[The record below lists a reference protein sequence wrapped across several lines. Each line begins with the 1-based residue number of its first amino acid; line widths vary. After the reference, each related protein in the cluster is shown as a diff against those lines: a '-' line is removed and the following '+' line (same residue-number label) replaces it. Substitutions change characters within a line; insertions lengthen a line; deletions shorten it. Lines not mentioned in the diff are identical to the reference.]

1 MSDENWLIAEL
12 KKVAENS
19 TEPKFNQ
26 KPYEAI
32 IATFNGF
39 KEKISNDNHEEFKL
53 TDYTN
58 ILGDG
63 VTEYLC
69 HFLEITSSVFGS
81 SRPGNANQFGI
92 KRNATDKNETYYI
105 SRELAKSVNNNDK
118 EIPAANHDDK
128 SKEFFDKIKASL
140 KSLCEGL
147 CTEKNELNEE
157 FNNAFN
163 NSPIQAKQCLL
174 KFVYLNNMDK
184 LITIYRQETLQA
196 IATALGLDQKE
207 PNLKIKSASILELNY
222 AISKKI
228 ITDLRFNDKED
239 NKKVKLLNISK
250 RLWQMFGATF
260 PITAKNTIL
269 YGAPGTGKT
278 FSTIKSIEDEIV
290 SAGGN
295 IDEQFCLVQFHPSY
309 SYEDF
314 IDGIKPTKVENG
326 VANLELVNGKFK
338 EMCIRAFNDL
348 SKNKEDARK
357 YYFVADEIN
366 RAELSRVFGELLL
379 CLEEDKRLR
388 FEGDKL
394 IGTKVQTQNSALWE
408 PKHAVVIVNKDNG
421 DVFTFDEKECKWISI
436 KDNSSVNNNPTD
448 YNKEQHT
455 MYFGVPENLYFI
467 GTMNDIDRSIDSF
480 DMALRRRFFWKKC
493 ECDYNVITNHYQ
505 NDKLEQN
512 NIADFIRQC
521 ENLNKHISSASDNGL
536 NLGSSYELGHSY
548 FMSSDKKLTA
558 ASKNEM
564 WENHIQPLIREYL
577 RALYTETEIKT
588 KLQEAEKIF
597 MPKQE
602 SSTQN
607 S

>member
-1 MSDENWLIAEL
+1 
-12 KKVAENS
+12 
-19 TEPKFNQ
+19 
-26 KPYEAI
+26 
-32 IATFNGF
+32 
-39 KEKISNDNHEEFKL
+39 
-53 TDYTN
+53 
-58 ILGDG
+58 
-63 VTEYLC
+63 
-69 HFLEITSSVFGS
+69 
-81 SRPGNANQFGI
+81 
-92 KRNATDKNETYYI
+92 
-105 SRELAKSVNNNDK
+105 
-118 EIPAANHDDK
+118 
-128 SKEFFDKIKASL
+128 
-140 KSLCEGL
+140 
-147 CTEKNELNEE
+147 
-157 FNNAFN
+157 
-163 NSPIQAKQCLL
+163 
-174 KFVYLNNMDK
+174 
-184 LITIYRQETLQA
+184 
-196 IATALGLDQKE
+196 
-207 PNLKIKSASILELNY
+207 LNY

-493 ECDYNVITNHYQ
+493 ECDYDVIANHYQ
-505 NDKLEQN
+505 TQISSQDIDNIDNFINQCKKLN
-512 NIADFIRQC
+512 TY
-521 ENLNKHISSASDNGL
+521 ISSASDNGL

-588 KLQEAEKIF
+588 KLEEAEKIF

>member
-1 MSDENWLIAEL
+1 MSDKNWLIAEL
-12 KKVAENS
+12 PNDENPS
-19 TEPKFNQ
+19 TPDYQESYN
-26 KPYEAI
+26 AI
-32 IATFNGF
+32 IETFKGF
-39 KEKISNDNHEEFKL
+39 KEKILEEKNKKFEL

-58 ILGDG
+58 IFDKNKPTE
-63 VTEYLC
+63 TEYLC

-92 KRNATDKNETYYI
+92 KRNATDKSGDESYYI
-105 SRELAKSVNNNDK
+105 SRELAKSINAKNDTESK
-118 EIPAANHDDK
+118 DATKQVADDT
-128 SKEFFDKIKASL
+128 FGKIKELL
-140 KSLCEGL
+140 KNLCEKLEDDNGL
-147 CTEKNELNEE
+147 SNNIK
-157 FNNAFN
+157 NAFN
-163 NSPIQAKQCLL
+163 DSPIQAKQCLL

-184 LITIYRQETLQA
+184 LINIYRKETLQS
-196 IATALGLDQKE
+196 IAQALDLDNIE
-207 PNLKIKSASILELNY
+207 SASILELNY
-222 AISKKI
+222 AISNKI
-228 ITDLRFNDKED
+228 ITGLGLKD
-239 NKKVKLLNISK
+239 NIKVKLFNIGE

-278 FSTIKSIEDEIV
+278 YSTINSTTNQIK
-290 SAGGN
+290 ATNGN

-314 IDGIKPTKVENG
+314 IDGIKPTKVGNG
-326 VANLELVNGKFK
+326 AVNLELVNGKFK
-338 EMCIRAFNDL
+338 EMCIRAFKELVKAENDNP
-348 SKNKEDARK
+348 KAKK

-388 FEGDKL
+388 FEGGKL
-394 IGTKVQTQNSALWE
+394 VGTKVQTQNSALWE
-408 PKHAVVIVNKDNG
+408 SKHAVVIVNKDGKSITNENYNNLA
-421 DVFTFDEKECKWISI
+421 DNEKLE
-436 KDNSSVNNNPTD
+436 
-448 YNKEQHT
+448 YT

-493 ECDYNVITNHYQ
+493 ECDYDAITNHYQ
-505 NDKLEQN
+505 TQISSQDIDN
-512 NIADFIRQC
+512 FINQC
-521 ENLNKHISSASDNGL
+521 KNLNNHISGASNNGL

-602 SSTQN
+602 SNT
-607 S
+607 

>member
-1 MSDENWLIAEL
+1 MSNEHWLIEELEQHLKEKKEAKFSAEQ
-12 KKVAENS
+12 KKVIEYFTNNYA
-19 TEPKFNQ
+19 
-26 KPYEAI
+26 
-32 IATFNGF
+32 
-39 KEKISNDNHEEFKL
+39 KEKIQNLSLEK
-53 TDYTN
+53 YTN
-58 ILGDG
+58 IFDKNKPSE
-63 VTEYLC
+63 TEYLC

-81 SRPGNANQFGI
+81 SRPGNATQFGI
-92 KRNATDKNETYYI
+92 YKRKDQKQGEYYFPNNSDNKPADTYFNDKIRPILESLCKEINGNLEDSLVKI
-105 SRELAKSVNNNDK
+105 FNND
-118 EIPAANHDDK
+118 ED
-128 SKEFFDKIKASL
+128 
-140 KSLCEGL
+140 
-147 CTEKNELNEE
+147 
-157 FNNAFN
+157 
-163 NSPIQAKQCLL
+163 SPIQAKQCLL

-184 LITIYRQETLQA
+184 LINIYRKETLQA
-196 IATALGLDQKE
+196 IGTALGLDQE
-207 PNLKIKSASILELNY
+207 RIKSDSILELNY
-222 AISKKI
+222 AISKEI
-228 ITDLRFNDKED
+228 IRELKLDED
-239 NKKVKLLNISK
+239 ESRNVKLFNIGE

-278 FSTIKSIEDEIV
+278 YSTIKSIEDEIV

-295 IDEQFCLVQFHPSY
+295 IDKQFCLVQFHPSY

-314 IDGIKPTKVENG
+314 IDGIKPTKVG
-326 VANLELVNGKFK
+326 SGAVNLELVNGKFK
-338 EMCIRAFNDL
+338 EMCIRAFKEL
-348 SKNKEDARK
+348 VEANKINQEAKK

-388 FEGDKL
+388 FEDGKL

-421 DVFTFDEKECKWISI
+421 DMITFDEKEGKWISI

-577 RALYTETEIKT
+577 RAYTEIEIKD
-588 KLQEAEKIF
+588 KLKIAKAKFLSDTEQEDI
-597 MPKQE
+597 
-602 SSTQN
+602 N
-607 S
+607 NDN

>member
-92 KRNATDKNETYYI
+92 KRNATDKSGSESYYI
-105 SRELAKSVNNNDK
+105 SKELAKSDK
-118 EIPAANHDDK
+118 EILAATGDTA
-128 SKEFFDKIKASL
+128 SKFFDKIKKAL

-147 CTEKNELNEE
+147 CTEKNELNEK
-157 FNNAFN
+157 FNRAFED
-163 NSPIQAKQCLL
+163 SPIQAKQCLL

-184 LITIYRQETLQA
+184 LINIYRKETLQA
-196 IATALGLDQKE
+196 IAQALSLDQE
-207 PNLKIKSASILELNY
+207 KIKSASILELNY

-228 ITDLRFNDKED
+228 ISKLELAED
-239 NKKVKLLNISK
+239 ESRKVKLFNIGK

-278 FSTIKSIEDEIV
+278 YSTIKSIEDEIV

-348 SKNKEDARK
+348 SKNKEDPRK

-388 FEGDKL
+388 FEDGKL
-394 IGTKVQTQNSALWE
+394 VGAKVQTQNSALWE

-421 DVFTFDEKECKWISI
+421 DMITFDEKEGKWISI

>member
-1 MSDENWLIAEL
+1 MSNKNWLIEEL
-12 KKVAENS
+12 KNVAGNS
-19 TEPKFNQ
+19 TKPDFINQEPYKT
-26 KPYEAI
+26 I
-32 IATFNGF
+32 IATFKGF
-39 KEKISNDNHEEFKL
+39 KEKILEENNKKFEL

-58 ILGDG
+58 ILGG
-63 VTEYLC
+63 EVTEYLC

-81 SRPGNANQFGI
+81 SRPGNATQFGI
-92 KRNATDKNETYYI
+92 YKRKDQKQGEYYFPNNSDNKPADTYFNDKIRPILESLCKEINGNLEDSLVKI
-105 SRELAKSVNNNDK
+105 FNND
-118 EIPAANHDDK
+118 ED
-128 SKEFFDKIKASL
+128 
-140 KSLCEGL
+140 
-147 CTEKNELNEE
+147 
-157 FNNAFN
+157 
-163 NSPIQAKQCLL
+163 SPIQAKQCLL

-184 LITIYRQETLQA
+184 LINIYRKETLQA
-196 IATALGLDQKE
+196 IAQGLGLDQKE
-207 PNLKIKSASILELNY
+207 PNLEIKSASILELNY

-228 ITDLRFNDKED
+228 ISGLELAEGESRKENLFNIGE
-239 NKKVKLLNISK
+239 

-278 FSTIKSIEDEIV
+278 YSTIKSIEDEIV

-295 IDEQFCLVQFHPSY
+295 IDKQFCLVQFHPSY

-577 RALYTETEIKT
+577 RAYTEIEIKD
-588 KLQEAEKIF
+588 KLKIAKAKFLSDTEQEDI
-597 MPKQE
+597 
-602 SSTQN
+602 N
-607 S
+607 NDN

>member
-1 MSDENWLIAEL
+1 M
-12 KKVAENS
+12 
-19 TEPKFNQ
+19 
-26 KPYEAI
+26 
-32 IATFNGF
+32 
-39 KEKISNDNHEEFKL
+39 
-53 TDYTN
+53 
-58 ILGDG
+58 
-63 VTEYLC
+63 
-69 HFLEITSSVFGS
+69 EITSSVFGS
-81 SRPGNANQFGI
+81 SRPGKATQFGI
-92 KRNATDKNETYYI
+92 YKRKDQKQGKYYFPNNSDNKLADTYFNDKIRPILESLCKEINGNLEDSLVKI
-105 SRELAKSVNNNDK
+105 FNND
-118 EIPAANHDDK
+118 ED
-128 SKEFFDKIKASL
+128 
-140 KSLCEGL
+140 
-147 CTEKNELNEE
+147 
-157 FNNAFN
+157 
-163 NSPIQAKQCLL
+163 SPIQAKQCLL

-184 LITIYRQETLQA
+184 LINIYRKETLQA
-196 IATALGLDQKE
+196 IATALGLDQEKST
-207 PNLKIKSASILELNY
+207 LDIKTASILELNY
-222 AISKKI
+222 AISKEI
-228 ITDLRFNDKED
+228 ISELGLAED
-239 NKKVKLLNISK
+239 RSRNVKLFNIGE

-278 FSTIKSIEDEIV
+278 YSTINSITNQIK
-290 SAGGN
+290 ATNGN

-326 VANLELVNGKFK
+326 AVNLELVNGKFK
-338 EMCIRAFNDL
+338 EMCIRAF
-348 SKNKEDARK
+348 KELVKAKKEERKARK

-408 PKHAVVIVNKDNG
+408 PKHAVVIVNND

-493 ECDYNVITNHYQ
+493 ECNYDVIANHYQ
-505 NDKLEQN
+505 NNESKQDDITN
-512 NIADFIRQC
+512 FIRRC
-521 ENLNKHISSASDNGL
+521 ENLNNYISSENGL

-558 ASKNEM
+558 TGKNEM

-577 RALYTETEIKT
+577 RALYTETEIKDKD
-588 KLQEAEKIF
+588 KLKIAKAKFLSDAEQEDI
-597 MPKQE
+597 
-602 SSTQN
+602 N
-607 S
+607 NDN

>member
-1 MSDENWLIAEL
+1 MSNEHWLIEELEQHLKEKKEAKFSAEQ
-12 KKVAENS
+12 KKVIEYFTNNYA
-19 TEPKFNQ
+19 
-26 KPYEAI
+26 
-32 IATFNGF
+32 
-39 KEKISNDNHEEFKL
+39 KEKIQNLSLEK
-53 TDYTN
+53 YTN
-58 ILGDG
+58 IFDKNKPSE
-63 VTEYLC
+63 TEYLC

-81 SRPGNANQFGI
+81 SRPGNATQFGI
-92 KRNATDKNETYYI
+92 YKRKDQKQGEYYFPNNSDNKPADTYFNDKIRPILESLCKEINGNLEDSLVKI
-105 SRELAKSVNNNDK
+105 FNND
-118 EIPAANHDDK
+118 ED
-128 SKEFFDKIKASL
+128 
-140 KSLCEGL
+140 
-147 CTEKNELNEE
+147 
-157 FNNAFN
+157 
-163 NSPIQAKQCLL
+163 SPIQAKQCLL

-184 LITIYRQETLQA
+184 LINIYRKETLQA
-196 IATALGLDQKE
+196 IGTALGLDQE
-207 PNLKIKSASILELNY
+207 RIKSDSILELNY
-222 AISKKI
+222 AISKEI
-228 ITDLRFNDKED
+228 IRELKLDED
-239 NKKVKLLNISK
+239 ESRNVKLFNIGE

-278 FSTIKSIEDEIV
+278 YSTIKSIEDEIV

-338 EMCIRAFNDL
+338 EMCIRAFKEL
-348 SKNKEDARK
+348 VEANKINQEAKK

-388 FEGDKL
+388 FEDGKL

-421 DVFTFDEKECKWISI
+421 DMITFDEKEGKWISI

-577 RALYTETEIKT
+577 RAYTEIEIKD
-588 KLQEAEKIF
+588 KLKIAKAKFLSDTEQEDI
-597 MPKQE
+597 
-602 SSTQN
+602 N
-607 S
+607 NDN

>member
-1 MSDENWLIAEL
+1 MSNKNWLIEEL
-12 KKVAENS
+12 KNVAGNS
-19 TEPKFNQ
+19 TKPDFINQEPYKT
-26 KPYEAI
+26 I
-32 IATFNGF
+32 IATFKGF
-39 KEKISNDNHEEFKL
+39 KEKILEENNKKFEL

-58 ILGDG
+58 ILGG
-63 VTEYLC
+63 EVTEYLC

-92 KRNATDKNETYYI
+92 KRNATDAKNKQDHNDATYYI
-105 SRELAKSVNNNDK
+105 SKDLAEDKSEEIKEAPIKEVEEAFKKIKESLQKLCNKHDDNNNELSQD
-118 EIPAANHDDK
+118 
-128 SKEFFDKIKASL
+128 IKD
-140 KSLCEGL
+140 
-147 CTEKNELNEE
+147 
-157 FNNAFN
+157 AFN

-184 LITIYRQETLQA
+184 LINIYRKETLQA
-196 IATALGLDQKE
+196 IAQGLGLDQKE
-207 PNLKIKSASILELNY
+207 PNLEIKSASILELNY

-228 ITDLRFNDKED
+228 IEALKLNKE
-239 NKKVKLLNISK
+239 KEQIKVKVKLFNIGE

-278 FSTIKSIEDEIV
+278 YSTINSITNQIK
-290 SAGGN
+290 ATKGN

-338 EMCIRAFNDL
+338 EMCIRAF
-348 SKNKEDARK
+348 KELVEAEKEKRKAKK

-388 FEGDKL
+388 FEDGKL
-394 IGTKVQTQNSALWE
+394 IGTKVQTQNAALWE
-408 PKHAVVIVNKDNG
+408 SKHAVVIVNKDGKSITNENYNNLA
-421 DVFTFDEKECKWISI
+421 DNEKLE
-436 KDNSSVNNNPTD
+436 
-448 YNKEQHT
+448 YT

-493 ECDYNVITNHYQ
+493 ECDYDAITNHYQ
-505 NDKLEQN
+505 TQISSQDIDN
-512 NIADFIRQC
+512 FINQC
-521 ENLNKHISSASDNGL
+521 KNLNNHISGASNNGL

-602 SSTQN
+602 SNT
-607 S
+607 

>member
-1 MSDENWLIAEL
+1 MSDKNCLIAEL
-12 KKVAENS
+12 E
-19 TEPKFNQ
+19 Q
-26 KPYEAI
+26 HL
-32 IATFNGF
+32 
-39 KEKISNDNHEEFKL
+39 KEKNEAEFSDEQKNVIKYFTDNYTEKEIQNLSLEK
-53 TDYTN
+53 YTN
-58 ILGDG
+58 IFDKNKPSE
-63 VTEYLC
+63 TEYLC

-81 SRPGNANQFGI
+81 SRPGNATQFGI
-92 KRNATDKNETYYI
+92 YKRKDQKQGEYYFPNNSDNKPADTYFNDKIRPILESLCKEINSNLEDSLVKI
-105 SRELAKSVNNNDK
+105 FNND
-118 EIPAANHDDK
+118 ED
-128 SKEFFDKIKASL
+128 
-140 KSLCEGL
+140 
-147 CTEKNELNEE
+147 
-157 FNNAFN
+157 
-163 NSPIQAKQCLL
+163 SPIQAKQCLL

-184 LITIYRQETLQA
+184 LINIYRKETLQA
-196 IATALGLDQKE
+196 IAQALSLDQE
-207 PNLKIKSASILELNY
+207 KIKSASILELNY
-222 AISKKI
+222 AISKTI
-228 ITDLRFNDKED
+228 IEALELDED
-239 NKKVKLLNISK
+239 ESRNVKLFNIGE

-278 FSTIKSIEDEIV
+278 YSTINSITNQIK
-290 SAGGN
+290 ATQGN

-314 IDGIKPTKVENG
+314 IDGIKPIKVGNG
-326 VANLELVNGKFK
+326 AVNLELVNGKFK
-338 EMCIRAFNDL
+338 EMCIRAFKEL
-348 SKNKEDARK
+348 SKNKGAARK

-408 PKHAVVIVNKDNG
+408 PKHAVVIVNKDGKSITNETYNNLA
-421 DVFTFDEKECKWISI
+421 DNEKLQ
-436 KDNSSVNNNPTD
+436 
-448 YNKEQHT
+448 YT

-493 ECDYNVITNHYQ
+493 ECDYDVIANHYQ
-505 NDKLEQN
+505 NNESKQDDITN
-512 NIADFIRQC
+512 FIRQC
-521 ENLNKHISSASDNGL
+521 ENLNKHISGASDNGL

-548 FMSSDKKLTA
+548 FMSSDKKPTK

-588 KLQEAEKIF
+588 KLQKAKEIF

-602 SSTQN
+602 SNT
-607 S
+607 

>member
-1 MSDENWLIAEL
+1 MSDKNWLIAEL
-12 KKVAENS
+12 PNDENPS
-19 TEPKFNQ
+19 TPDYQESYN
-26 KPYEAI
+26 AI
-32 IATFNGF
+32 IETFKGF
-39 KEKISNDNHEEFKL
+39 KEKILEEKNKKFEL

-58 ILGDG
+58 IFDKNKPTE
-63 VTEYLC
+63 TEYLC

-92 KRNATDKNETYYI
+92 KRNATDKSGDESYYI
-105 SRELAKSVNNNDK
+105 SRELAKSIKAKNDTESK
-118 EIPAANHDDK
+118 DATKQVADDT
-128 SKEFFDKIKASL
+128 FGKIKELL
-140 KSLCEGL
+140 KNLCEKLEDDNGL
-147 CTEKNELNEE
+147 SNNIK
-157 FNNAFN
+157 NAFN
-163 NSPIQAKQCLL
+163 DSPIQAKQCLL

-184 LITIYRQETLQA
+184 LINIYRKETLQS
-196 IATALGLDQKE
+196 IAQALDLDNIE
-207 PNLKIKSASILELNY
+207 SASILELNY
-222 AISKKI
+222 AISNKI
-228 ITDLRFNDKED
+228 ITGLGLKD
-239 NKKVKLLNISK
+239 NIKVKLFNIGE

-278 FSTIKSIEDEIV
+278 YSTINSTTNQIK
-290 SAGGN
+290 ATNGN

-314 IDGIKPTKVENG
+314 IDGIKPTKVGNG
-326 VANLELVNGKFK
+326 AVNLELVNGKFK
-338 EMCIRAFNDL
+338 EMCIRAFKELVKAENDNP
-348 SKNKEDARK
+348 KAKK

-388 FEGDKL
+388 FEGGKL
-394 IGTKVQTQNSALWE
+394 VGTKVQTQNSALWE
-408 PKHAVVIVNKDNG
+408 SKHAVVIVNKDGKSITNENYNNLA
-421 DVFTFDEKECKWISI
+421 DNEKLE
-436 KDNSSVNNNPTD
+436 
-448 YNKEQHT
+448 YT

-493 ECDYNVITNHYQ
+493 ECDYDAITNHYQ
-505 NDKLEQN
+505 TQISSQDIDN
-512 NIADFIRQC
+512 FINQC
-521 ENLNKHISSASDNGL
+521 KNLNNHISGASNNGL

-602 SSTQN
+602 SNT
-607 S
+607 

>member
-1 MSDENWLIAEL
+1 MSDEHWLIEELEQHLKEKKEAKFSAEQ
-12 KKVAENS
+12 KKVIEYFTNNYA
-19 TEPKFNQ
+19 
-26 KPYEAI
+26 
-32 IATFNGF
+32 
-39 KEKISNDNHEEFKL
+39 KEKIQNLSLEK
-53 TDYTN
+53 YTN
-58 ILGDG
+58 IFDKNKPSE
-63 VTEYLC
+63 TEYLC

-81 SRPGNANQFGI
+81 SRPGNATQFGI
-92 KRNATDKNETYYI
+92 YKRKDQKQGEYYFPNNSDNKPADTYFNDKIRPILESLCKEINGNLEDSLVKI
-105 SRELAKSVNNNDK
+105 FNND
-118 EIPAANHDDK
+118 ED
-128 SKEFFDKIKASL
+128 
-140 KSLCEGL
+140 
-147 CTEKNELNEE
+147 
-157 FNNAFN
+157 
-163 NSPIQAKQCLL
+163 SPIQAKQCLL

-184 LITIYRQETLQA
+184 LINIYRKETLQA
-196 IATALGLDQKE
+196 IGTALGLDQE
-207 PNLKIKSASILELNY
+207 RIKSDSILELNY
-222 AISKKI
+222 AISKEI
-228 ITDLRFNDKED
+228 IRELKLDED
-239 NKKVKLLNISK
+239 ESRNVKLFNIGE

-314 IDGIKPTKVENG
+314 IDGIKPTKVG
-326 VANLELVNGKFK
+326 SGAVNLELVNGKFK
-338 EMCIRAFNDL
+338 EMCIRAFKEL
-348 SKNKEDARK
+348 SKNKGAARK

-408 PKHAVVIVNKDNG
+408 SKHAVVIVNKDGN
-421 DVFTFDEKECKWISI
+421 SI
-436 KDNSSVNNNPTD
+436 TNEDYNNPSSPD
-448 YNKEQHT
+448 DKLEYT

-493 ECDYNVITNHYQ
+493 ECNYDVIANHYQ
-505 NDKLEQN
+505 NLTS
-512 NIADFIRQC
+512 ADFIDCCR
-521 ENLNKHISSASDNGL
+521 NLNNHISGASDNGL

-577 RALYTETEIKT
+577 RAYTEIEIKD
-588 KLQEAEKIF
+588 KLKIAKAKFLSDTEQEDI
-597 MPKQE
+597 
-602 SSTQN
+602 N
-607 S
+607 NDN

>member
-1 MSDENWLIAEL
+1 MSNEHWLIEELEQHLKEKKEAKFSAEQ
-12 KKVAENS
+12 KKVIEYFTNNYA
-19 TEPKFNQ
+19 
-26 KPYEAI
+26 
-32 IATFNGF
+32 
-39 KEKISNDNHEEFKL
+39 KEKIQNLSLEK
-53 TDYTN
+53 YTN
-58 ILGDG
+58 IFDKNKPSE
-63 VTEYLC
+63 TEYLC

-81 SRPGNANQFGI
+81 SRPGNATQFGI
-92 KRNATDKNETYYI
+92 YKRKDQKQGEYYFPNNSDNKPADTYFNDKIRPILESLCKEINGNLEDSLVKI
-105 SRELAKSVNNNDK
+105 FNND
-118 EIPAANHDDK
+118 ED
-128 SKEFFDKIKASL
+128 
-140 KSLCEGL
+140 
-147 CTEKNELNEE
+147 
-157 FNNAFN
+157 
-163 NSPIQAKQCLL
+163 SPIQAKQCLL

-184 LITIYRQETLQA
+184 LINIYRKETLQA
-196 IATALGLDQKE
+196 IAQALSLDQE
-207 PNLKIKSASILELNY
+207 KIKSASILELNY

-228 ITDLRFNDKED
+228 ISELELAED
-239 NKKVKLLNISK
+239 ESRKVKLFNIGK

-278 FSTIKSIEDEIV
+278 YSTIKSIEDEIV

-295 IDEQFCLVQFHPSY
+295 IDKQFCLVQFHPSY

-388 FEGDKL
+388 FEDGKL

-421 DVFTFDEKECKWISI
+421 DMITFDEKEGKWISI

-577 RALYTETEIKT
+577 RAYTEIEIKD
-588 KLQEAEKIF
+588 KLKIAKAKFLSDTEQEDI
-597 MPKQE
+597 
-602 SSTQN
+602 N
-607 S
+607 NDN

>member
-1 MSDENWLIAEL
+1 MSNEHWLIEELEQHLKEKKEAKFSAEQ
-12 KKVAENS
+12 KKVIEYFTNNYA
-19 TEPKFNQ
+19 
-26 KPYEAI
+26 
-32 IATFNGF
+32 
-39 KEKISNDNHEEFKL
+39 KEKIQNLSLEK
-53 TDYTN
+53 YTN
-58 ILGDG
+58 IFDKNKPSE
-63 VTEYLC
+63 TEYLC

-81 SRPGNANQFGI
+81 SRPGNATQFGI
-92 KRNATDKNETYYI
+92 YKRKDQKQGEYYFPNNSDNKPADTYFNDKIRPILESLCKEINGNLEDSLVKI
-105 SRELAKSVNNNDK
+105 FNND
-118 EIPAANHDDK
+118 ED
-128 SKEFFDKIKASL
+128 
-140 KSLCEGL
+140 
-147 CTEKNELNEE
+147 
-157 FNNAFN
+157 
-163 NSPIQAKQCLL
+163 SPIQAKQCLL

-184 LITIYRQETLQA
+184 LINIYRKETLQA
-196 IATALGLDQKE
+196 IGTALGLDQE
-207 PNLKIKSASILELNY
+207 RIKSDSILELNY
-222 AISKKI
+222 AISKEI
-228 ITDLRFNDKED
+228 ISELGLAED
-239 NKKVKLLNISK
+239 RSRNVKLFNIGE

-278 FSTIKSIEDEIV
+278 YSTINSITNQIK
-290 SAGGN
+290 ATNGN

-326 VANLELVNGKFK
+326 AVNLELVNGKFK
-338 EMCIRAFNDL
+338 EMCIRAF
-348 SKNKEDARK
+348 KELVKAKKEERKARK

-408 PKHAVVIVNKDNG
+408 PKHAVVIVNND

-493 ECDYNVITNHYQ
+493 ECNYDVIANHYQ
-505 NDKLEQN
+505 NNESKQDDITN
-512 NIADFIRQC
+512 FIRRC
-521 ENLNKHISSASDNGL
+521 ENLNNYISSENGL

-558 ASKNEM
+558 TGKNEM

-577 RALYTETEIKT
+577 RALYTETEIKDKD
-588 KLQEAEKIF
+588 KLKIAKAKFLSDAEQEDI
-597 MPKQE
+597 
-602 SSTQN
+602 N
-607 S
+607 NDN

>member
-92 KRNATDKNETYYI
+92 KRNATDKSGSESYYI
-105 SRELAKSVNNNDK
+105 SKELAKSDK
-118 EIPAANHDDK
+118 EILAATGDIA
-128 SKEFFDKIKASL
+128 SKFFDIIKKAL

-228 ITDLRFNDKED
+228 ITDLMFNDTED
-239 NKKVKLLNISK
+239 NKKVKLFNISK

-314 IDGIKPTKVENG
+314 IDGIKPTKVGNG
-326 VANLELVNGKFK
+326 AVNLELVNGKFK
-338 EMCIRAFNDL
+338 EMCIRAFKEL
-348 SKNKEDARK
+348 SKNKGAARK

-408 PKHAVVIVNKDNG
+408 SKHAVAIVNKDGN
-421 DVFTFDEKECKWISI
+421 SI
-436 KDNSSVNNNPTD
+436 TNEDYNNPSSPD
-448 YNKEQHT
+448 DKLEYT

-493 ECDYNVITNHYQ
+493 ECNYDVIANHYQ
-505 NDKLEQN
+505 NLTS
-512 NIADFIRQC
+512 ADFIDCCR
-521 ENLNKHISSASDNGL
+521 NLNNHISGASDNGL

-548 FMSSDKKLTA
+548 FMSSDKKFTA

-577 RALYTETEIKT
+577 RALDTETEIKT
-588 KLQEAEKIF
+588 KLQEAKKIF
-597 MPKQE
+597 MPK
-602 SSTQN
+602 
-607 S
+607 